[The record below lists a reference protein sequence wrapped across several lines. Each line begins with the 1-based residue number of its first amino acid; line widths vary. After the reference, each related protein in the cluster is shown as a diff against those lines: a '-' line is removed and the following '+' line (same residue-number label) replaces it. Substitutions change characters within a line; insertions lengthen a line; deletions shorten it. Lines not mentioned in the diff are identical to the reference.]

1 MESVV
6 DGLRSKQVPSSQA
19 KVLHGSYDGS
29 IAFLFHSLGYYHPS
43 GYAARSHAILDS
55 VQGHGVTVSAAVR
68 PGYPWD
74 LADSCDEERHESIEH
89 RGIQFRLFPGSEAT
103 LADPESTYI
112 EFYAQYAAQFVT
124 DTGCSLLH
132 ASSNY
137 LNGSAAALAGQCLG
151 IPAVYEVRGLWHLT
165 RAFHFPSYKGSDHY
179 RYCEKR
185 EVEACQGVDHVITLS
200 DALKGWLVARGIH
213 EEKVTVVGN
222 AAPAKGPVIVPED
235 QVQELRQ
242 YHGLGENRPVIGYM
256 GSLVEYE
263 GLDRL
268 VTLMAETAPRQRPWL
283 VVAGDGKARQA
294 LMKQAQRMGVA
305 GDVVFAGRVPPE
317 QVAAYYALFDAAAL
331 PRRDSELTRLVPPI
345 KPFEIVA
352 HGCPLL
358 VSEPVE
364 AALGSTLTQGYAAV
378 DFDALDGMEQLL
390 ERAAEVPRAAEAVP
404 TWSERGAEV
413 IGVYR
418 LFEEEADH

>member
-6 DGLRSKQVPSSQA
+6 KGLRSKQVPSAQA
-19 KVLHGSYDGS
+19 KVLYGSNGCS
-29 IAFLFHSLGYYHPS
+29 VAFLFHSLGYYHPS
-43 GYAARSHAILDS
+43 GYTARSHAILDS
-55 VQGHGVTVSAAVR
+55 VQGQGVTVSAAVR

-74 LADSCDEERHESIEH
+74 LVDSCDEERQESIEY
-89 RGIQFRLFPGSEAT
+89 RGIQFRVFPGSEAT

-112 EFYAQYAAQFVT
+112 EVYARYAVQFVT
-124 DTGCSLLH
+124 DTGSSLLH

-137 LNGSAAALAGQCLG
+137 LNGSAAALAGQRLG

-165 RAFHFPSYKGSDHY
+165 RAFYYPSYKGSDHY

-200 DALKGWLVARGIH
+200 DPLKGWLMARGIPD
-213 EEKVTVVGN
+213 EKITVVGN
-222 AAPAKGPVIVPED
+222 AAPAKGPVVVPED
-235 QVQELRQ
+235 QVQGLRQ
-242 YHGLGENRPVIGYM
+242 CHGLGENRPVIGYM

-268 VTLMAETAPRQRPWL
+268 ITLMAGTAPTERPWL

-305 GDVVFAGRVPPE
+305 DDVVFAGRVPPE

-331 PRRDSELTRLVPPI
+331 PRRDSELTCLVPPI

-358 VSEPVE
+358 VSEPVA

-378 DFDALDGMEQLL
+378 DFDTLAGMEQLL
-390 ERAAEVPRAAEAVP
+390 ERAAEVPTAPEAVP

-418 LFEEEADH
+418 LFEKEADH